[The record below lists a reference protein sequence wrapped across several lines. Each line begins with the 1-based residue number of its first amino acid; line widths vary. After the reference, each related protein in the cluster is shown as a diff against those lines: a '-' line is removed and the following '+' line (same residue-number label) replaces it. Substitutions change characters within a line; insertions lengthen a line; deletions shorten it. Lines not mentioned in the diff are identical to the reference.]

1 MSEAPTCATEGLPPT
16 EGHCDECDQI
26 AAELREIMKR
36 ALCDHD
42 SVTEG
47 HCDDCGKTLDA
58 GGTA

>member
-26 AAELREIMKR
+26 ARSGRKVVSQS
-36 ALCDHD
+36 C
-42 SVTEG
+42 SPEG